1 MTIIFVK
8 ILYIWL
14 LIIEVLTNTYT
25 KYSFLMKLSQKQA
38 LFESEV
44 LTRFDLFKSLFLT
57 LPFQRVK
64 HTGTILPFFSK
75 HCEDGV
81 KNHLSPQVIIDSFFG
96 QYEQYV
102 DAEDRIDLLFRIVQ
116 YIERQVVLFD
126 AIEDSAF
133 QAVGRSDESAGLDSL
148 FKLANNDPKLKN
160 RIVEKLKDFSVRLVL
175 TAHPTQFY
183 PGPVLGIIN
192 DLIEAIKV
200 NDISNINLLLQQ
212 LGKTPFIKKQKPTPV
227 DEAISL
233 AWYLENVFYKVTS
246 GIQKKIDNELEVGGE
261 VKQLIELGFWPGG
274 DRDGNPNVNVEGTKR
289 VASMLRTILF
299 RCYYRDFRIVK
310 RRITFSGIE
319 SYLDKLQT
327 IFYEN
332 SFNPIDNPTNDTAEI
347 LVNLEAIKTVL
358 NEVHNGLFI
367 ELVEDLIHKVNTF
380 GCYFATLD
388 IRQDSSILRNTT
400 AYLVGKYPKETQ
412 ISYEDLSGSEENK
425 QAALKFNELTLDGF
439 EDADALVQDTIGVI
453 RQLKYIQASGS
464 ERAAQRFII
473 SNCQQ
478 ASDIMSLMQLFLW
491 EGWTMDELTIDFAP
505 LFETVDDLSRA
516 ADVMRTLYTN
526 EHYAKHL
533 KARGNK
539 QTIMLGFS
547 DSTKDGGYLMAN
559 WSIYKAKVELTA
571 LAREYDIDLVFFD
584 GRGGPPARGGGKTQR
599 FYASMGKDIEN
610 KHIQLTIQGQT
621 ISSQYGS
628 LDTAQYNIEQL
639 VHAGLVSEI
648 KQNEGDTLTDKQKE
662 VVGEIAKESYNKFMA
677 LRNHPQFLK
686 YLETLSPLKSLS
698 SINISSRPVKR
709 NSDKELRLED
719 LRAISFVTAW
729 SQLKQNIPGFYGVG
743 TALEWAEENNLWS
756 YVRNLYQNSGFFNT
770 LIDNCM
776 MSMTKSNFD
785 ITSYM
790 KNDPVFGDFW
800 KNLNE
805 EFEKTTKYLKK
816 LTGFSVLMENYPVE
830 RESILQRENIVL
842 PLLVIQQY
850 AIRSL
855 EKEQLNEKHEAI
867 YRKLISRTLYGVVNA
882 GRNLA

>member
-1 MTIIFVK
+1 
-8 ILYIWL
+8 
-14 LIIEVLTNTYT
+14 
-25 KYSFLMKLSQKQA
+25 MKLSQKQVV
-38 LFESEV
+38 FENEV

-64 HTGTILPFFSK
+64 HTGTLLPFFAA
-75 HCEDGV
+75 HCENGV
-81 KNHLSPQVIIDSFFG
+81 EQHLAPEHIIDSFFG

-102 DAEDRIDLLFRIVQ
+102 QESDRTDLLFRIVQ

-126 AIEDSAF
+126 AVEDSSFRAL
-133 QAVGRSDESAGLDSL
+133 GKTDETAGLDSL
-148 FKLANNDPKLKN
+148 FKLAQGDKNLKA

-183 PGPVLGIIN
+183 PGPVLAIIN
-192 DLIEAIKV
+192 DLIEAIKN
-200 NDISNINLLLQQ
+200 NDIPNINLLLQQ
-212 LGKTPFIKKQKPTPV
+212 LGKTPFINKQKPTPV

-246 GIQKKIDNELEVGGE
+246 SIHSKIDNELELASDD

-274 DRDGNPNVNVEGTKR
+274 DRDGNPNVTVESTKK
-289 VASMLRTILF
+289 VATMLRTILF

-310 RRITFSGIE
+310 RRITFRGVE
-319 SYLDKLQT
+319 EYLENLQELL
-327 IFYEN
+327 YNN
-332 SFNPIDNPTNDTAEI
+332 SFNPSENPEDETGKI
-347 LVNLEAIKTVL
+347 LENLYNIKNVL
-358 NEVHNGLFI
+358 AKYHNGLFV
-367 ELVEDLIHKVNTF
+367 ELVEDLIRKVNTF
-380 GCYFATLD
+380 GCYFTTLD
-388 IRQDSSILRNTT
+388 IRQDSSILRQTIS
-400 AYLVGKYPKETQ
+400 YLVESYNGQTGLSQADLDSGEKE
-412 ISYEDLSGSEENK
+412 K
-425 QAALKFNELTLDGF
+425 QAAFKFNEELLEFSDEAEPLVKDTL
-439 EDADALVQDTIGVI
+439 GVI
-453 RQLKYIQASGS
+453 RLLKSIQKSGT

-478 ASDIMSLMQLFLW
+478 ASDILGLMQLFLW
-491 EGWTMDELTIDFAP
+491 QGWKKDTLTIDFVP
-505 LFETVDDLSRA
+505 LFETVDDLARA
-516 ADVMRTLYTN
+516 KSVMQALYTHG
-526 EHYAKHL
+526 EYAQHL
-533 KARGNK
+533 KRRGNK

-559 WSIYKAKVELTA
+559 WSIYKAKIELTA
-571 LAREYDIDLVFFD
+571 LAREYDVDLVFFD

-599 FYASMGKDIEN
+599 FYAAMGGEIEN

-639 VHAGLVSEI
+639 LHAGLISEI
-648 KQNEGDTLTDKQKE
+648 KQNSSDTLTDKQKSIIDDMA
-662 VVGEIAKESYNKFMA
+662 VESHRKFMT

-686 YLETLSPLKSLS
+686 YLEKLSPLKSLS

-709 NSDKELRLED
+709 NSDKELRLQD

-729 SQLKQNIPGFYGVG
+729 SQLKQNIPGFFGVG

-785 ITSYM
+785 ITAYM
-790 KNDPVFGDFW
+790 RDDKEFGEFW
-800 KNLNE
+800 TMLKE
-805 EFEKTTKYLKK
+805 EYDKTKMYLLK
-816 LTGFSVLMENYPVE
+816 LSISDMLMQNYPVE
-830 RESILQRENIVL
+830 RASILEREKIVL
-842 PLLVIQQY
+842 PLLIIQHY
-850 AIRSL
+850 AIRNIESGAL
-855 EKEQLNEKHEAI
+855 SDEQQEV
-867 YRKLISRTLYGVVNA
+867 YRKLISRTIYGVVNA